1 MAVAATVVT
10 PAPFVVLRIAV
21 TRSARASYVVGGVGS
36 AGRVAGATGAG
47 SIPGGECLVGVGLG
61 VVLLAEFLKD
71 EKQSSTLEG
80 MRRKLGGDH
89 RLEVAIA
96 RAKATE

>member
-1 MAVAATVVT
+1 M
-10 PAPFVVLRIAV
+10 
-21 TRSARASYVVGGVGS
+21 
-36 AGRVAGATGAG
+36 
-47 SIPGGECLVGVGLG
+47 PGGECLVRVDLS

-71 EKQSSTLEG
+71 EIRSSTLEG
-80 MRRKLGGDH
+80 MRRKLGSDH